1 MGVKLILLFLFSFLL
16 RLISSNQSLWLDE
29 GVTARVVKT
38 FDFLSIVKKF
48 SPFDFHPPLYYLF
61 LKFWTD
67 IFGYSEI
74 SLRFPSIIFSILS
87 GFVVYKIGSLLK
99 NKKLGFW
106 ATVFFL
112 FNPLIIYY
120 SQEAR
125 MYMMV
130 NFFVIV
136 SFYFFIKLQKNLQ
149 TQNSPSDSEGK
160 TQNLVFE
167 NNFLLMNLFLI
178 LSFFTFYG
186 SIFFMLAIL
195 FYFLFKNQYKYFLIT
210 TFFLLLSFLIISPLL
225 YQQWVNSK
233 ISLAEVKN
241 WSLVLGKANIK
252 NLLLIPIKFSIG
264 RVSFYPK
271 IFYWFTAFSFSF
283 FVFYFLFKNL
293 KSKIVLFY
301 FFIFPIFL
309 GFFISFFTP
318 LLQYFRFIY
327 LIPLMCLLL
336 VDKSYKSDKIYMM
349 LAFGFLF
356 WSLLYL
362 FIPSFHR
369 EDWKSLSFYL
379 KKNKVKE
386 VYMIPSSSD
395 PLIYYYPKIKINSLK
410 NCYDRSIFLKT
421 KKIYV
426 IPYTAEI
433 YGVDYKSCFKNNYQ
447 LIKEKNFR
455 QITLE
460 EYQKRL

>member
-1 MGVKLILLFLFSFLL
+1 MGVKLILLFIFSFLI
-16 RLISSNQSLWLDE
+16 RLISLNQSLWLDE
-29 GVTARVVKT
+29 GVTAKVVKT
-38 FDFLSIVKKF
+38 FDFLSIVKNF

-61 LKFWTD
+61 LKFWTN
-67 IFGYSEI
+67 IFGYLEI
-74 SLRFPSIIFSILS
+74 SFRFPSIIFSLLS
-87 GFVVYKIGSLLK
+87 GFVVYRIGSLLVD
-99 NKKLGFW
+99 KKLGFW
-106 ATVFFL
+106 AALFFL
-112 FNPLIIYY
+112 FNPLIVYY

-125 MYMMV
+125 MYM
-130 NFFVIV
+130 IV
-136 SFYFFIKLQKNLQ
+136 TFFITSSLYYFLKIQKSKFKSQNENLKFKI
-149 TQNSPSDSEGK
+149 D
-160 TQNLVFE
+160 LF
-167 NNFLLMNLFLI
+167 LMNIFI
-178 LSFFTFYG
+178 SLSFLTFYG
-186 SIFFMLAIL
+186 SIFFILAIL

-225 YQQWVNSK
+225 YQQWLNSK
-233 ISLAEVKN
+233 ISLYEVKN

-264 RVSFYPK
+264 RISFYPK
-271 IFYWFTAFSFSF
+271 IFYWLTAFSFSF
-283 FVFYFLFKNL
+283 FVFYLLFKNL

-336 VDKSYKSDKIYMM
+336 INKTYKSYKTYTI

-356 WSLLYL
+356 WSFLYL

-379 KKNKVKE
+379 KENKVKE
-386 VYMIPSSSD
+386 IYMIPSSSD
-395 PLIYYYPKIKINSLK
+395 PLIYYYPQIKINSLK
-410 NCYDRSIFLKT
+410 NCQNGSFSLK
-421 KKIYV
+421 KEKFFV
-426 IPYTAEI
+426 IGYTAEI

-447 LIKEKNFR
+447 LVKEKNFR

>member
-1 MGVKLILLFLFSFLL
+1 MGVKLILFFLFSFLI
-16 RLISSNQSLWLDE
+16 RLISLNQSLWLDE
-29 GVTARVVKT
+29 GVTAKVVKT

-61 LKFWTD
+61 LKFWTN
-67 IFGYSEI
+67 IFGYLEI
-74 SLRFPSIIFSILS
+74 SLRFPSIIFSLLS
-87 GFVVYKIGSLLK
+87 GFVVYKIGSLLAD
-99 NKKLGFW
+99 KKLGFW
-106 ATVFFL
+106 AALFFL
-112 FNPLIIYY
+112 FNPLIVYY

-125 MYMMV
+125 MYM
-130 NFFVIV
+130 IV
-136 SFYFFIKLQKNLQ
+136 TFFITSSLYYFLKIQKSKFKSQNENLKLKI
-149 TQNSPSDSEGK
+149 DI
-160 TQNLVFE
+160 F
-167 NNFLLMNLFLI
+167 LMNIFI
-178 LSFFTFYG
+178 SLSFLTFYG
-186 SIFFMLAIL
+186 SIFFILAIL

-225 YQQWVNSK
+225 YQQWINSK
-233 ISLAEVKN
+233 ISLSEVKN
-241 WSLVLGKANIK
+241 WSLFLGKANIK

-264 RVSFYPK
+264 RISFYPK
-271 IFYWFTAFSFSF
+271 IFYWLTAFSFSF
-283 FVFYFLFKNL
+283 FVFYLLFKNL

-309 GFFISFFTP
+309 GSIISFFTP

-336 VDKSYKSDKIYMM
+336 VNKSYKSNKIYMI

-362 FIPSFHR
+362 FIPLFHR
-369 EDWKSLSFYL
+369 EDWKNLSFYL
-379 KKNKVKE
+379 KKNKIKE

-410 NCYDRSIFLKT
+410 NCRDRIIFLKT

-426 IPYTAEI
+426 IPYTANIHGVSYQSCFNDKKIFLEKKVFRELVLEI
-433 YGVDYKSCFKNNYQ
+433 YKIN
-447 LIKEKNFR
+447 
-455 QITLE
+455 
-460 EYQKRL
+460 

>member
-106 ATVFFL
+106 AAVFFL
-112 FNPLIIYY
+112 FNPLIVYY

-125 MYMMV
+125 MYM
-130 NFFVIV
+130 IV
-136 SFYFFIKLQKNLQ
+136 TFFITSSLYYFLKIQKSKFKSQNENLKLKI
-149 TQNSPSDSEGK
+149 DI
-160 TQNLVFE
+160 F
-167 NNFLLMNLFLI
+167 LMNIFI
-178 LSFFTFYG
+178 SLSFLTFYG
-186 SIFFMLAIL
+186 SIFFILAIL

-225 YQQWVNSK
+225 YQQWINSK
-233 ISLAEVKN
+233 ISLSEVKN
-241 WSLVLGKANIK
+241 WSLFLGKANIK

-264 RVSFYPK
+264 RISFYPK
-271 IFYWFTAFSFSF
+271 IFYWLTAFSFSF
-283 FVFYFLFKNL
+283 FVFYLLFKNL

-309 GFFISFFTP
+309 GSIISFFTP

-336 VDKSYKSDKIYMM
+336 VNKSYKSNKIYMI

-362 FIPSFHR
+362 FIPLFHR
-369 EDWKSLSFYL
+369 EDWKNLSFYL
-379 KKNKVKE
+379 KKNKIKE

-410 NCYDRSIFLKT
+410 NCRDRIIFLKT

-426 IPYTAEI
+426 IPYTANIHGVSYQSCFNDKKIFLEKKVFRELVLEI
-433 YGVDYKSCFKNNYQ
+433 YKIN
-447 LIKEKNFR
+447 
-455 QITLE
+455 
-460 EYQKRL
+460 

>member
-1 MGVKLILLFLFSFLL
+1 MGVKLILLFLFSFLI
-16 RLISSNQSLWLDE
+16 RLISLNQSLWLDE
-29 GVTARVVKT
+29 GVTAKVVKT

-48 SPFDFHPPLYYLF
+48 SPFDFHLPLYYLF
-61 LKFWTD
+61 LKFWTN

-74 SLRFPSIIFSILS
+74 SLRFPSIIFSLLS
-87 GFVVYKIGSLLK
+87 GFVVYKIGSLLA

-106 ATVFFL
+106 AAVFFL
-112 FNPLIIYY
+112 FNPLIVYY

-136 SFYFFIKLQKNLQ
+136 SFYFFIKLQKNLK
-149 TQNSPSDSEGK
+149 TQSSKVK
-160 TQNLVFE
+160 TQNLIFE
-167 NNFLLMNLFLI
+167 NNFLLMNLFLM

-186 SIFFMLAIL
+186 SIFFILAIL
-195 FYFLFKNQYKYFLIT
+195 FYFLFKKQYQYLILSTCYF
-210 TFFLLLSFLIISPLL
+210 LLSFFIISPLL

-233 ISLAEVKN
+233 ISLSEVKN

-264 RVSFYPK
+264 RISFYPK
-271 IFYWFTAFSFSF
+271 IFYWLTAFSFSF
-283 FVFYFLFKNL
+283 FVFYVLFKNL

-309 GFFISFFTP
+309 GFIVSFFTP

-336 VDKSYKSDKIYMM
+336 VDRSYKSYKIYII
-349 LAFGFLF
+349 LAAGFLF
-356 WSLLYL
+356 WSFLYL

-379 KKNKVKE
+379 KKNQVKE

-426 IPYTAEI
+426 IPYTANVHGVSYQSCFNDKKIFLEKKVFRELILEI
-433 YGVDYKSCFKNNYQ
+433 YKIN
-447 LIKEKNFR
+447 
-455 QITLE
+455 
-460 EYQKRL
+460 

>member
-29 GVTARVVKT
+29 GVTAKVVKT
-38 FDFLSIVKKF
+38 FDFLSIVKNF

-61 LKFWTD
+61 LKFWTN

-74 SLRFPSIIFSILS
+74 SIRFPSIIFSMLS
-87 GFVVYKIGSLLK
+87 GFVVYKIGSLLA
-99 NKKLGFW
+99 NKRLGFW
-106 ATVFFL
+106 AAVFFL
-112 FNPLIIYY
+112 FNPLVIYY

-125 MYMMV
+125 MYMMTT
-130 NFFVIV
+130 FFVILG
-136 SFYFFIKLQKNLQ
+136 FYFFIKLQKNLK
-149 TQNSPSDSEGK
+149 TQSSPSDSEGK
-160 TQNLVFE
+160 SQNLIFE
-167 NNFLLMNLFLI
+167 NNFLLMNLFLV

-186 SIFFMLAIL
+186 SIFFILAIL
-195 FYFLFKNQYKYFLIT
+195 FYFLFKKQYQYLILSTCYF
-210 TFFLLLSFLIISPLL
+210 LLSFFIIFPLL
-225 YQQWVNSK
+225 YQQWINSK

-271 IFYWFTAFSFSF
+271 IFYWLTAFSFSF
-283 FVFYFLFKNL
+283 FVFYVFLKNL

-301 FFIFPIFL
+301 FFVFPIFL
-309 GFFISFFTP
+309 GFLVSFFTP

-327 LIPLMCLLL
+327 LVFLMCLLL
-336 VDKSYKSDKIYMM
+336 GDRSYKSYKTYMI
-349 LAFGFLF
+349 LAVGFLF

-362 FIPSFHR
+362 FIPLFHR

-379 KKNKVKE
+379 KKNQVKE

-395 PLIYYYPKIKINSLK
+395 PLIYYYPQIKINSLK

-421 KKIYV
+421 KKIYM
-426 IPYTAEI
+426 ITYTAEI
-433 YGVDYKSCFKNNYQ
+433 YGVNYQSCFDDKKIFLEKKVFRE
-447 LIKEKNFR
+447 LI
-455 QITLE
+455 LE
-460 EYQKRL
+460 IYTIN

>member
-29 GVTARVVKT
+29 GVTARVVGT

-61 LKFWTD
+61 LKFWTN

-74 SLRFPSIIFSILS
+74 SFRFPSIIFSILS
-87 GFVVYKIGSLLK
+87 GFMVYKIGSLLA

-106 ATVFFL
+106 AAVFFL

-125 MYMMV
+125 MYMMTT
-130 NFFVIV
+130 FFVTL
-136 SFYFFIKLQKNLQ
+136 SFYFFIKTQKKLQS
-149 TQNSPSDSEGK
+149 QNSPSDSEGK
-160 TQNLVFE
+160 SQNLIFE

-186 SIFFMLAIL
+186 SIFFILAIL
-195 FYFLFKNQYKYFLIT
+195 FYFLFKKQYPYLILT
-210 TFFLLLSFLIISPLL
+210 TCYLILSFLIISPLL

-264 RVSFYPK
+264 RISFYPK
-271 IFYWFTAFSFSF
+271 ILYWFTTFSFSF
-283 FVFYFLFKNL
+283 FVFYVLFKNL

-301 FFIFPIFL
+301 FFGFPIFL
-309 GFFISFFTP
+309 GFFVSFFTP

-327 LIPLMCLLL
+327 LVPLMCLLL
-336 VDKSYKSDKIYMM
+336 VDRSYKSDIIYII
-349 LAFGFLF
+349 LTAGFLF

-362 FIPSFHR
+362 FIPLFHR
-369 EDWKSLSFYL
+369 EDWKNLSFYL

-386 VYMIPSSSD
+386 IYMIPSSSD

-426 IPYTAEI
+426 IPYTANVHGVSYQSCFNDKKIFLEKKVFRELILEI
-433 YGVDYKSCFKNNYQ
+433 YTIN
-447 LIKEKNFR
+447 
-455 QITLE
+455 
-460 EYQKRL
+460 

>member
-29 GVTARVVKT
+29 GVTARVVET

-149 TQNSPSDSEGK
+149 TQNSKLK

-195 FYFLFKNQYKYFLIT
+195 FYFLFKKQYPYLILT
-210 TFFLLLSFLIISPLL
+210 TCYLIISFLIISPLL

-271 IFYWFTAFSFSF
+271 IFYWLTAFSFSF
-283 FVFYFLFKNL
+283 FVFYVLFKNL

-336 VDKSYKSDKIYMM
+336 VDRSYKSDKIYMI

-356 WSLLYL
+356 WSFLYL
-362 FIPSFHR
+362 FIPLFHR
-369 EDWKSLSFYL
+369 EDWKNLSFYL

-395 PLIYYYPKIKINSLK
+395 LLIYYYPKIKINSLK
-410 NCYDRSIFLKT
+410 NCYDRSLFLKT

-426 IPYTAEI
+426 IPYTTEI

-460 EYQKRL
+460 EYRKRL

>member
-1 MGVKLILLFLFSFLL
+1 MGRKLILLFIFSFLL
-16 RLISSNQSLWLDE
+16 RLISLNQSLWLDE
-29 GVTARVVKT
+29 GVTAKVVKT

-67 IFGYSEI
+67 IFDYSEI
-74 SLRFPSIIFSILS
+74 SLRFPSIIFSLLS
-87 GFVVYKIGSLLK
+87 GFVVYKIGSLLAD
-99 NKKLGFW
+99 KKLGFW
-106 ATVFFL
+106 AALFFL
-112 FNPLIIYY
+112 FNPLIVYY

-125 MYMMV
+125 MYM
-130 NFFVIV
+130 IV
-136 SFYFFIKLQKNLQ
+136 TFFITSSLYYFLKIQKSKFKSQNENLKFKI
-149 TQNSPSDSEGK
+149 D
-160 TQNLVFE
+160 LF
-167 NNFLLMNLFLI
+167 LMNIFI
-178 LSFFTFYG
+178 SLSFLTFYG
-186 SIFFMLAIL
+186 SIFFILAIL

-233 ISLAEVKN
+233 IPLAEVKN

-252 NLLLIPIKFSIG
+252 NLLLIPIKFSVG
-264 RVSFYPK
+264 RISFYPK
-271 IFYWFTAFSFSF
+271 IFYWLTAFSFSF
-283 FVFYFLFKNL
+283 FVFYLLFKNL
-293 KSKIVLFY
+293 KSKITLFY

-309 GFFISFFTP
+309 GFIISFFTP

-336 VDKSYKSDKIYMM
+336 VNKSYKSNKIYMI

-356 WSLLYL
+356 WSFLYL
-362 FIPSFHR
+362 FIPFFHR

-379 KKNKVKE
+379 KKNKIKE

-410 NCYDRSIFLKT
+410 NCQNGSFSLK
-421 KKIYV
+421 KEKVFV
-426 IPYTAEI
+426 IAYTAEI
-433 YGVDYKSCFKNNYQ
+433 YGVDYKNCFKNNYQ
-447 LIKEKNFR
+447 LVKEKNFR

>member
-16 RLISSNQSLWLDE
+16 RLISLNQSLWLDE
-29 GVTARVVKT
+29 AVTAKVVRQFNFFSIIKE
-38 FDFLSIVKKF
+38 FL
-48 SPFDFHPPLYYLF
+48 PYDFHPPFYYF
-61 LKFWTD
+61 LMKFWTN
-67 IFGYSEI
+67 IFGHSEI
-74 SLRFPSIIFSILS
+74 SLRFPSIIFSMLS
-87 GFVVYKIGSLLK
+87 GFVVYKIGSLLE

-106 ATVFFL
+106 AAVFFL

-125 MYMMV
+125 MYMMTT
-130 NFFVIV
+130 FFVILG
-136 SFYFFIKLQKNLQ
+136 FYFFIKTQKKLQSQNL
-149 TQNSPSDSEGK
+149 PSDSEDK
-160 TQNLVFE
+160 SQNLIFE

-186 SIFFMLAIL
+186 SIFFIWAIL
-195 FYFLFKNQYKYFLIT
+195 FYFLFKKQYPYLILT
-210 TFFLLLSFLIISPLL
+210 TCYLILSFLIISPLL

-252 NLLLIPIKFSIG
+252 NLLLILIKFSIG

-271 IFYWFTAFSFSF
+271 IFYWLTAFSFSF
-283 FVFYFLFKNL
+283 FVFYVLFKNL
-293 KSKIVLFY
+293 KSKITLFY

-327 LIPLMCLLL
+327 LVPLMCLLL
-336 VDKSYKSDKIYMM
+336 VDRSYKSDIIYII
-349 LAFGFLF
+349 LTAGFLF

-362 FIPSFHR
+362 FIPLFHR

-426 IPYTAEI
+426 IPYTTEI
-433 YGVDYKSCFKNNYQ
+433 YGVDYKNCFKNNYQ
-447 LIKEKNFR
+447 LVKEKNFR